1 MNESRHAFPENDEAA
16 TTTLNEAQ
24 KRYIS
29 ASLVTLEK
37 LLRQVLFLLHDNGKG
52 EIFYEK
58 DNDIS
63 EEISTVLEQQIF
75 TLLEKFKEI
84 KERYYLQPV
93 KEKQSRL
100 VASQLSLCWAGLL
113 DLRPKI
119 LTGYGTLPVSLSQEL
134 ETEIYSLSQT
144 VTALINLVNQSNNL
158 NPTQK

>member
-1 MNESRHAFPENDEAA
+1 MNESRHTFPENNEAA
-16 TTTLNEAQ
+16 SITLNEAQ

-52 EIFYEK
+52 EIFYKK
-58 DNDIS
+58 DNDIP

-75 TLLEKFKEI
+75 SLLEKFKEI
-84 KERYYLQPV
+84 KDRYYLQPV

-100 VASQLSLCWAGLL
+100 VASQISLCWAGLL

-119 LTGYGTLPVSLSQEL
+119 LSGYGSLPVSLSQEL

-144 VTALINLVNQSNNL
+144 VTGLINLVNQSNNL
-158 NPTQK
+158 NSTQK

>member
-1 MNESRHAFPENDEAA
+1 MNESRHAFPENNEGT

-29 ASLVTLEK
+29 ASLVSLEK

-58 DNDIS
+58 DNDIP
-63 EEISTVLEQQIF
+63 EEISSIIEQKIF
-75 TLLEKFKEI
+75 SLLEKFKEV

-119 LTGYGTLPVSLSQEL
+119 LSGYGTLPVSLSQEL
-134 ETEIYSLSQT
+134 ETDIYSLSQT
-144 VTALINLVNQSNNL
+144 VTGLINLVNQSNNL
-158 NPTQK
+158 NPSQE